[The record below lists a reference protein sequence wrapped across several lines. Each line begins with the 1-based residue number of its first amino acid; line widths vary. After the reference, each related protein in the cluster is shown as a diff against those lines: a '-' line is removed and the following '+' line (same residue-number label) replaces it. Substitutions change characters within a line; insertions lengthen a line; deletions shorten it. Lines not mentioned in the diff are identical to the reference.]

1 MSAVEQE
8 VLPIEQPLECFKPFV
23 AELAKMEA
31 ENKALVFDY
40 TSLKGVAAAKSHI
53 YKLRKTKK
61 PVDDARS
68 RAKADALAFI
78 RNLDGQRNE
87 IIAKIDAMIEVHE
100 APIREAEEREAQRV
114 AEHRQIIEYIASL
127 NAVPGMSSQDI
138 GKLCG
143 YLSAVVVDESLEEFR
158 DEAAILYTQKSAD
171 LQVAYAA
178 AVKRE
183 QEEAELAQ
191 LRAEKAAR
199 DQRDREE
206 AITREAAEKARLET
220 EARVQAEREAAE
232 ARERAEKARAERA
245 EAEAQAA
252 IKNAARAQREAE
264 ERAAEAAREAE
275 ARVRREAEQQAEQ
288 ERQAQAKRE
297 ADVAH
302 KAEVNRNAVAA
313 LVHHACI
320 NEADARAVVTA
331 IARGL
336 VANISIR
343 Y

>member
-23 AELAKMEA
+23 AELAKMER
-31 ENKALVFDY
+31 ENKSLVFDY
-40 TSLKGVAAAKSHI
+40 ASPKGVAAAKSHI

-61 PVDDARS
+61 PVDDARA

-78 RNLDGQRNE
+78 RNLDGQRNQ
-87 IIAKIDAMIEVHE
+87 IIGAIDAMIEVHE

-114 AEHRQIIEYIASL
+114 AEHRQIIDYIASL
-127 NAVPGMSSQDI
+127 TADLSMSSQDI
-138 GKLCG
+138 AALCG
-143 YLSAVVVDESLEEFR
+143 RLAAVVVDEGLEEFR
-158 DEAAILYTQKSAD
+158 DEAAVLYAQQSTA
-171 LQVAYAA
+171 LQAAYAA

-206 AITREAAEKARLET
+206 AIAREAAEKARLET
-220 EARVQAEREAAE
+220 EARIQSEREAAE

-252 IKNAARAQREAE
+252 IENAARAQREAE

-275 ARVRREAEQQAEQ
+275 ARVRREAEHQAEQ

-313 LVHHACI
+313 LVQHACI
-320 NEADARAVVTA
+320 GEADARAVVTA
-331 IARGL
+331 IAKGL
-336 VANISIR
+336 VPGISVR